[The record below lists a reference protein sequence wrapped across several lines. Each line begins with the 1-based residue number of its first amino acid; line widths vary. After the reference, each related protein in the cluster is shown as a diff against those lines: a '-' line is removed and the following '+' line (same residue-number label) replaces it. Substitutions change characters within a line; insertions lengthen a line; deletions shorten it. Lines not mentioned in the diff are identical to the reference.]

1 MTTRLI
7 NRENA
12 NVRVYRDA
20 EELALKAAQ
29 YFARLAD
36 QYVIGNGHFTVALSG
51 GETPRALFKL
61 LAQEPFY
68 STVPWSMIY
77 FFWADERCVSP
88 DHADSNYGAAHEL
101 LLSKVPVK
109 REHVFRFPAEDA
121 DPERAAQSYDMTL
134 RNFFIAGPGANR
146 TGTAPLA
153 AFPRFDL
160 ILLGM
165 GTDGHTASLFPQTGA
180 LAVKH
185 QIAAANYLPQRAE
198 HRLTLTVPTINNA
211 RNVTFLVSGTGK
223 AETLRQVLEGA
234 TRPDELPSQ
243 FIKPGN
249 GGLLWLTDEA
259 AAAKLAG

>member
-20 EELALKAAQ
+20 DELALKAAQ

-36 QYVIGNGHFTVALSG
+36 QYVIGNGHFTVALAG
-51 GETPRALFKL
+51 GETPQAMFKL

-68 STVPWSMIY
+68 STVPWSMTY
-77 FFWADERCVSP
+77 FFWTDERCVP
-88 DHADSNYGAAHEL
+88 PTHPDSNYRVAHEL

-109 REHVFRFPAEDA
+109 SENIFRFAAEEA
-121 DPERAAQSYDMTL
+121 DLERAAQSYDMTL

-146 TGTAPLA
+146 RGTAPLV
-153 AFPRFDL
+153 AFPRLDL

-165 GTDGHTASLFPQTGA
+165 GADGHTASLFPGTAA
-180 LAVKH
+180 LSINNRIAV
-185 QIAAANYLPQRAE
+185 ANYVPQRDE

-211 RNVTFLVSGTGK
+211 RNATFLVSGVGK
-223 AETLRQVLEGA
+223 AETLRQVLEGPP
-234 TRPDELPSQ
+234 RPAELPSQ
-243 FIKPGN
+243 LIKPGN
-249 GGLLWLTDEA
+249 GSLLWLIEEA
-259 AAAKLAG
+259 AALKLAG